1 MAGPHQGRTGDS
13 QHEPD
18 EVAIPDRSSPAA
30 PAESPEMSER
40 WAAVVQAYQALRE
53 RRPLPGSAAA
63 ITPQDGAGHAP
74 PPAGAPA
81 GPSLPRRVREAGAVR
96 PHRREGIAALW
107 RVGAPGAEAS
117 SANGLRVP
125 PAEAAPAKRDE
136 VTPGRASPGANGSRV
151 PATGEASAADR
162 ERRDP
167 ADPSLRP
174 AERTAAV
181 RAPHN
186 GLHTGIATRGWVK
199 TLTVMVGVVIVV
211 SAGVGALLTAR
222 ADDDSATVTT
232 TPAPAEP
239 GIDVPV
245 VLRSGRVDR
254 TYVVHVPASYDG
266 SQAVPLVLVLHGSGG
281 SAEIAD
287 RISGMS
293 AKSDAAGF
301 LAVYPE
307 GTGRSATFNAGQCC
321 GIAGARM
328 IDDVSFMRDVVA
340 DVSADYLVDARRI
353 YAAGMSNGAMM
364 VHRLGCEMSD
374 VLAAIA
380 PVAGALEVDCAP
392 AGPVSAIVFHGK
404 ADLIVPYAG
413 GPAETV
419 PGGMDSEYDPV
430 STAVDVW
437 ATTGGCTGA
446 TDEQVSASVVR
457 QVRTGCMAG
466 YGVELYTVDGGGHA
480 WPGGEPGW
488 AGGDVPTT
496 EVVATDLIWDFF
508 AAHPKP

>member
-1 MAGPHQGRTGDS
+1 
-13 QHEPD
+13 
-18 EVAIPDRSSPAA
+18 
-30 PAESPEMSER
+30 
-40 WAAVVQAYQALRE
+40 
-53 RRPLPGSAAA
+53 
-63 ITPQDGAGHAP
+63 
-74 PPAGAPA
+74 
-81 GPSLPRRVREAGAVR
+81 
-96 PHRREGIAALW
+96 
-107 RVGAPGAEAS
+107 
-117 SANGLRVP
+117 
-125 PAEAAPAKRDE
+125 
-136 VTPGRASPGANGSRV
+136 
-151 PATGEASAADR
+151 
-162 ERRDP
+162 
-167 ADPSLRP
+167 
-174 AERTAAV
+174 
-181 RAPHN
+181 
-186 GLHTGIATRGWVK
+186 
-199 TLTVMVGVVIVV
+199 
-211 SAGVGALLTAR
+211 
-222 ADDDSATVTT
+222 
-232 TPAPAEP
+232 
-239 GIDVPV
+239 
-245 VLRSGRVDR
+245 
-254 TYVVHVPASYDG
+254 VPASYDG

-281 SAEIAD
+281 SAEIAN

-307 GTGRSATFNAGQCC
+307 GTGTSATFNAGLCC
-321 GIAGARM
+321 GYAGRTM
-328 IDDVSFMRDVVA
+328 TDDVSFMRDVVA

-404 ADLIVPYAG
+404 ADRIVPYAG

-419 PGGMDSEYDPV
+419 PRGMDADYEPV

-457 QVRTGCMAG
+457 QVRTGCLAG

-480 WPGGEPGW
+480 WPGGEPAW
-488 AGGDVPTT
+488 AGGDVPPT